1 MGGAGFS
8 KYEKLTRE
16 ELSKNLEEKD
26 IVIQR
31 VSAEMKGLIE
41 QVKYLKEKNMTLN
54 DQINDLS
61 HELQRERQQEQ
72 LKIKSKELDDFKR

>member
-61 HELQRERQQEQ
+61 HELHRERQQE
-72 LKIKSKELDDFKR
+72 

>member
-31 VSAEMKGLIE
+31 VSAEMKGLME

-61 HELQRERQQEQ
+61 HELHRERQQE
-72 LKIKSKELDDFKR
+72 